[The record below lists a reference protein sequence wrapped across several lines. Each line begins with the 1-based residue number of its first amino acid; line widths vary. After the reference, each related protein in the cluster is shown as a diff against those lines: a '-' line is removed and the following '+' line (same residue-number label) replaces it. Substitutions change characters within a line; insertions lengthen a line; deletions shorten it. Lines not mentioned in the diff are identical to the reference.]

1 MRGLFALALGVLTA
15 GCGNGSSGGG
25 GGSGGTGGGG
35 SGGSGGGGGAPG
47 SSSNCPT
54 VFPSTNAWNSD
65 ISGADVDP
73 MSAQYIASIGAA
85 TGLHNDFDA
94 IGDGIPYV
102 IVPKD
107 QKPVAVSFVDYA
119 DESDPGPYPIPD
131 DAPVENGGDHHVI
144 VVDGGNCRLYELF
157 NASKT
162 AAGWQASNGAKWD
175 LSSDAGRTPGW
186 TSADA
191 AGLPIFPG
199 LVRYDEV
206 MSGEIKHAL
215 RFTIVNSQKGYVA
228 PATHFASS
236 KTDPNLP
243 PMGLRVRLKA
253 SVDISGYPAS
263 TQVILAA
270 MKKYGMI
277 VADNGS
283 NWYVSG
289 APDARWL
296 DDDLAKMSKIKGS
309 DFEVVKHGPI
319 TTQ

>member
-1 MRGLFALALGVLTA
+1 MRGLFAVIVLVWA
-15 GCGNGSSGGG
+15 GGCGNGSNGGGGG
-25 GGSGGTGGGG
+25 GGSGGGG
-35 SGGSGGGGGAPG
+35 SSGGGGGAPG
-47 SSSNCPT
+47 LSAACPT
-54 VFPSTNAWNSD
+54 VFPSTNAWNTD
-65 ISGADVDP
+65 ISAAEIDP

-85 TGLHNDFDA
+85 TGLHHDFDA
-94 IGDGIPYV
+94 IGDGIPY
-102 IVPKD
+102 IAVPKD
-107 QKPVAVSFVDYA
+107 QKPVAVNFVDYP

-131 DAPVENGGDHHVI
+131 GAPVENGGDHHVL
-144 VVDGGNCRLYELF
+144 VVDGGNCKLYELYG
-157 NASKT
+157 ATKT
-162 AAGWQASNGAKWD
+162 ASGWDASNGAVWD
-175 LSSDAGRTPGW
+175 LTSNAGRMPGW

-206 MSGEIKHAL
+206 MAGEIKHAL
-215 RFTIVNSQKGYVA
+215 RFTVVNSQKGYVA

-236 KTDPNLP
+236 KTDPSLP

-253 SVDISGYPAS
+253 SVDISTYPAS
-263 TQVILAA
+263 VQVILKA
-270 MKKYGMI
+270 MKQYGMI

-289 APDARWL
+289 EPDTRWV
-296 DDDLAKMSKIKGS
+296 DDDLAKISKIKGS